1 MINPKELIINEFK
14 EADNSPKVSPL
25 LLQLDSHR
33 ITLKSEIPD
42 EEFLFKI
49 HGVPCFPRRDLSAV
63 TGQAKSGKTFFMSM
77 LMACATK
84 RNVLA
89 LERIRETPL
98 RVMWY
103 DTEQSERSTLDILRN
118 RVSPLC
124 DGVNGAENVYAF
136 NVRSISCEERMDML
150 TEGII
155 AYRPDIVILDGIRDL
170 VKDINDGVRATE
182 IIERLMRLAEE
193 YNCNIVCVLHQNKG
207 SDSRGLRGWLGTE
220 LTNKVFEVYSCEK
233 QKERGVFCV
242 EQTHT
247 RKFDMEDELYYVV
260 NEAGLPVLVDRPS
273 GRSHDVQERY
283 DSKESPYDSLN
294 REYIIEYQNGGWE
307 WDLRK
312 LFSKAMG
319 CRATW
324 TYNEL
329 RNEAMR
335 LSNIK
340 RVQYYNKLF
349 AKAEEERIVKKVLDR
364 CGRVLIL
371 LTPAVSNAS

>member
-1 MINPKELIINEFK
+1 MINSKELIIKEFEQK
-14 EADNSPKVSPL
+14 DSTAKISPL

-33 ITLKSEIPD
+33 ITLKSDIPD

-84 RNVLA
+84 KRVLA

-118 RVSPLC
+118 RVAPLC
-124 DGVNGAENVYAF
+124 DNANEDESVYAF
-136 NVRSISCEERMDML
+136 NVRGIGCEERIDML
-150 TEGII
+150 TEGIV

-170 VKDINDGVRATE
+170 VKDINDGVKATE
-182 IIERLMRLAEE
+182 IIERLMRLAEV

-233 QKERGVFCV
+233 QREKGIFCV

-247 RKFDMEDELYYVV
+247 RKFDMEDGLYYVV
-260 NEAGLPVLVDRPS
+260 GESGLPTLTERPTGIS
-273 GRSHDVQERY
+273 RNAHERY

-319 CRATW
+319 SRATW

-335 LSNIK
+335 LSNIQ